1 MFIHNQTHLK
11 MLFPKKTQNRF
22 RLSFKEK
29 EVPVYRPMEEY
40 LMDKLKIPTKS
51 DTYKKALKHLYQ
63 TSVKAELELI

>member
-1 MFIHNQTHLK
+1 M
-11 MLFPKKTQNRF
+11 
-22 RLSFKEK
+22 SFKEK

-63 TSVKAELELI
+63 TSIKAELETI